1 MKLGSVLNAR
11 QGVLFTASDPEHLIQ
26 RKALPEV
33 NTSSISSGRGSFRS
47 QQSPSPVHHTAARIL
62 LPVCNSKQALGDT
75 RGG

>member
-11 QGVLFTASDPEHLIQ
+11 QGVLFTASNSENLIQ

-33 NTSSISSGRGSFRS
+33 NTSSISSDQGSFRS
-47 QQSPSPVHHTAARIL
+47 EQSPSPAHHTAARIL
-62 LPVCNSKQALGDT
+62 LPVCNSKQAPGDT